1 MSRSGYTDDCGD
13 DDPLAMG
20 RWRGAVNSAIR
31 GKRGQQTL
39 SEILAALDAMPVKA
53 LAAESLVTEEGE
65 FCTLGVLG
73 AQRGI
78 ALDKLDPEDPDGVA
92 EAFGIAP
99 AMVREIVYMNDEQ
112 IDGYEW
118 RHVEIC
124 GPVRPNWPEW
134 GSHTKS
140 VRVELNDAPARRWK
154 YMRKWVADHLKQP
167 NVGIE
172 PHLPA
177 KEHR

>member
-1 MSRSGYTDDCGD
+1 MSRSGYSDDYGD

-39 SEILAALDAMPVKA
+39 REILAALDAMPVKE
-53 LAAESLVTEEGE
+53 LAAESLVTAEGE

-78 ALDKLDPEDPDGVA
+78 ALDKLDPEDPEGVA

-112 IDGYEW
+112 IDGYAFQE
-118 RHVEIC
+118 VEFC
-124 GPVRPNWPEW
+124 GPVRPYWPEY
-134 GSHTKS
+134 GRHTRS
-140 VRVELNDAPARRWK
+140 VRVSLPGVAHRRWV
-154 YMRKWVADHLKQP
+154 YMRKWVADQLKQP
-167 NVGIE
+167 RTD
-172 PHLPA
+172 HD
-177 KEHR
+177 

>member
-1 MSRSGYTDDCGD
+1 MSRSGYTDDFGD

-39 SEILAALDAMPVKA
+39 REILAALDAMPVKA
-53 LAAESLVTEEGE
+53 LVAELLATEDGE

-78 ALDKLDPEDPDGVA
+78 ALDTLDPEDPEGVA

-99 AMVREIVYMNDEQ
+99 AMVREIVYMNDEY
-112 IDGYEW
+112 IDDYEW
-118 RHVEIC
+118 VDIEFC
-124 GPVRPNWPEW
+124 GPVRPHYPDY
-134 GSHTKS
+134 GRHTRS
-140 VRVELNDAPARRWK
+140 VRVSVPDVAEKRWT
-154 YMRKWVADHLKQP
+154 YMRNWVDSQIKTP
-167 NVGIE
+167 PPPE
-172 PHLPA
+172 PDGLA
-177 KEHR
+177 GSA